1 MKENNKSYAKNALT
15 ITTVLTLVVA
25 GFEVFQSCRNY
36 KEGMN
41 LLDLASYSTADMGAY
56 CLVLILVNLILL
68 PGAIMLYKSKGISL
82 KDEIYDKKT
91 LGKDILIGIAVTIV
105 SSLIS
110 LVCLLINLG
119 RTELAFSGWSNLSYG
134 SIILQV
140 ISLVFVSGICKEI
153 YFRGFARNFCGE
165 VIGETVALL
174 LFNVMFGALDWFNMG
189 QSFIVGLVWA
199 YAYKKR
205 KHLIVPMIAH
215 GGMNLI
221 AIVYYI
227 ITLEVLK

>member
-1 MKENNKSYAKNALT
+1 MKENNNTYAKSALT
-15 ITTVLTLVVA
+15 ITTVLTLTVA
-25 GFEVFQSCRNY
+25 GFEVLQSCRNY

-41 LLDLASYSTADMGAY
+41 LLDFASYSTADINAY
-56 CLVLILVNLILL
+56 CLVLILTNLILL

-82 KDEIYDKKT
+82 KEEIYDKKT
-91 LGKDILIGIAVTIV
+91 LGKDILIGIAVATV

-110 LVCLLINLG
+110 LVYLHTYSG
-119 RTELAFSGWSNLSYG
+119 RTELAFAGWSHLSPG
-134 SIILQV
+134 TIILMV
-140 ISLVFVSGICKEI
+140 ISLVFASGICKEI
-153 YFRGFARNFCGE
+153 YFRGFARNFCSEG
-165 VIGETVALL
+165 IGETTALL

-189 QSFIVGLVWA
+189 QSFIMGLVWA
-199 YAYKKR
+199 YAYQKR

-227 ITLEVLK
+227 ITLEVFK